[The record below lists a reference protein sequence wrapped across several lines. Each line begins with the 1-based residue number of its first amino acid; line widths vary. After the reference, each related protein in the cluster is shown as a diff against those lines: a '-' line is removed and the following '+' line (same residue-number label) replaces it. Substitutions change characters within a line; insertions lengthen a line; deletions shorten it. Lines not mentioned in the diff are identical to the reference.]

1 MSDDYSGE
9 KFLDRLFKDLYSSPE
24 VQHGKFDKQNHAKAI
39 KAYMDRLERVH
50 GKAKTERKKE
60 LLKSYYYKKYVI
72 KESFLYGLP
81 NEEKQLII
89 SAQKKSL
96 DAWIDYLS
104 DENAMYPMWAKY
116 WAFQGMLKLGTY
128 DAGHETYQRRSAK
141 TTHPFVE
148 ANPTVIAACILA
160 MMNYV
165 KYKKVPEGENL
176 EEPIKSGSFKKL
188 YEYYSKKFQKT
199 KAVNSGIE
207 GIWIKY
213 NHNNEDDAKRL
224 YDSLQGKGTGWC
236 TEADAGYAK
245 SQVCGGDIYEG
256 GDFYVYYTAD
266 QDGKMTIPRIAI
278 RMNGTDRIGE
288 IRGIEENQNLEPEM
302 IPILEK
308 KLNEMTGISEEDK
321 ADNIEKVNGLKLLT
335 EIYKKTVK
343 KEILPTSYIVKLYTT
358 KFGFGWQQDPMF
370 NKVVALRDL
379 KADFYSADNEYA
391 KNSIAKLYI
400 ENSKTFH
407 YSVED
412 FLKDKELF
420 LRAIRCDIKYMYVI
434 PKALLA
440 DKNFVIEVLG
450 YCSEIYRKLSD
461 DLKEDKDVIIAALN
475 SGLDFYLILDEKK
488 KDRDVA
494 IAAIKYRS
502 SAFDYLDESFK
513 DDKEIVLLSLEGT
526 NNIYSDISDRLRS
539 DKDVCLATLALF
551 PYEYQI
557 MPVEIKEDKEFIKI
571 AIVTNKYVY
580 EYLPDSIKE
589 DKEITEIALTVDAW
603 IYRYLPEKLKT
614 DKEFITKM
622 IEINPQIFEYVRDM
636 FDKEEKIRLIRE
648 YPEIVEYLADEDI
661 YDRDI
666 LAVAI
671 EVRPEDF
678 REMYAEMRF
687 STDFDETYTEETYK
701 AEMYFKSVYDEVM
714 GRKKFKDIP
723 EKEESKKE
731 SKEEK
736 PVSVVVQN
744 MEPEEDPGMKL

>member
-9 KFLDRLFKDLYSSPE
+9 KFLDRLFKDLFSSPE

-39 KAYMDRLERVH
+39 RTYMNRLERVH

-72 KESFLYGLP
+72 NESYLYRHTDEG
-81 NEEKQLII
+81 KQLII
-89 SAQKKSL
+89 KAQKKSL

-104 DENAMYPMWAKY
+104 DENARYPMWAKY

-128 DAGHETYQRRSAK
+128 DVGHGTYQRRSEV
-141 TTHPFVE
+141 TTAPFVE

-165 KYKKVPEGENL
+165 KYKKTPEGDDIEKPL
-176 EEPIKSGSFKKL
+176 KSGSFKKL
-188 YEYYSKKFQKT
+188 YEYYSKKFKRIKIT
-199 KAVNSGIE
+199 NSGNE

-213 NHNNEDDAKRL
+213 NYKNEEDAKKL

-236 TEADAGYAK
+236 TEAEFGYAK
-245 SQVCGGDIYEG
+245 SQVCGGESYPG
-256 GDFYVYYTAD
+256 GDFYVYYTPN
-266 QDGKMTIPRIAI
+266 QDGEMTLPRIAI

-288 IRGIEENQNLEPEM
+288 IRGIEDYQNLETDM

-308 KLNEMTGISEEDK
+308 KLNEMTDVSEEDREE
-321 ADNIEKVNGLKLLT
+321 NIEVVNGLKLLT
-335 EIYKKTVK
+335 DLYKKTVK
-343 KEILPTSYIVKLYTT
+343 KEQLSTDIIVKLYTT

-379 KADFYSADNEYA
+379 KADFYSVDNEYA

-412 FLKDKELF
+412 FLKDKEIFLF
-420 LRAIRCDIKYMYVI
+420 AIRCDIKYMYVI

-440 DKNFVIEVLG
+440 DKNFVIEALG

-475 SGLDFYLILDEKK
+475 SGLDFYLIPDEKK

-494 IAAIKYRS
+494 VVAIKYHAS
-502 SAFDYLDESFK
+502 VFDYLDESFK
-513 DDKEIVLLSLEGT
+513 DDKEIVLLTLEGT
-526 NNIYSDISDRLRS
+526 NNIYSNISDRLRS

-622 IEINPQIFEYVRDM
+622 IGINPQIFEYVRDM

-671 EVRPEDF
+671 EVRPEDYK
-678 REMYAEMRF
+678 EILDEMRF

-701 AEMYFKSVYDEVM
+701 AELYFKSVYDEVM

-723 EKEESKKE
+723 EKEG

-736 PVSVVVQN
+736 PVSVVIQN